1 MVWYDT
7 FNDVF
12 FISIATIIS
21 GFLGL
26 AIRYCFKSKCED
38 IKLCWGFIE
47 INRNVLV
54 EEQLEMGEDKT
65 NEDEKTE
72 SKKN

>member
-1 MVWYDT
+1 
-7 FNDVF
+7 
-12 FISIATIIS
+12 
-21 GFLGL
+21 LGL

-54 EEQLEMGEDKT
+54 EEQLEMGEDKS
-65 NEDEKTE
+65 NDEEKTE